1 MAKVDE
7 TNPTPKPKRVLS
19 AEGRQRIIEAQKA
32 RWAAKAAAPKKAAKP
47 ATKTPAKKKAK
58 KAAKKQV
65 KAAPMPPEEFANMVG
80 SAFESATNT
89 EESPESATRRLATEL
104 VVANERID
112 TLDKSFSDAE
122 DQIDDLAGVLLR
134 ERQYHQLRV
143 EELGRVLDGLGIE
156 AL

>member
-47 ATKTPAKKKAK
+47 ATKAPAKKKAK

-65 KAAPMPPEEFANMVG
+65 KAAPMKPEEFVI
-80 SAFESATNT
+80 NT
-89 EESPESATRRLATEL
+89 EETPEFATRRLATEL
-104 VVANERID
+104 AVANERID
-112 TLDKSFSDAE
+112 QLDKSFSDE
-122 DQIDDLAGVLLR
+122 QDTVDDLADVLLR

>member
-32 RWAAKAAAPKKAAKP
+32 RWAAKP

-122 DQIDDLAGVLLR
+122 DQIDDLAAVLLR